1 MGFAEGFDIG
11 PEVVER
17 GGDFPVAGGEMF
29 VQDFSRL
36 DESLIEFEFL
46 DLLRETAV
54 DVFDTEAPGGRMP
67 RLHDVEKMVFGES
80 IPDPETS
87 RRFPCL
93 DPGFVE
99 VDGGI
104 AVDVGE
110 GGEVPEVVGNGVE
123 VFVVLDRS
131 EEGEEV
137 FFELQADE
145 LFRTE
150 VAVGFRAGR
159 MLRVPGLGD
168 GLSEEVDPA
177 AIGG

>member
-1 MGFAEGFDIG
+1 M
-11 PEVVER
+11 
-17 GGDFPVAGGEMF
+17 AGGEVF

-36 DESLIEFEFL
+36 HESLIEFEFL

-54 DVFDTEAPGGRMP
+54 DVVDAQASRRWMP
-67 RLHDVEKMVFGES
+67 RLHDVEKMVLGEF

-87 RRFPCL
+87 RRFPRL

-110 GGEVPEVVGNGVE
+110 GGEVPEVVWNGVE
-123 VFVVLDRS
+123 VFVVFDCS

-137 FFELQADE
+137 FFELQANE

-150 VAVGFRAGR
+150 VAVGLGAGG
-159 MLRVPGLGD
+159 MLRVPSLGD
-168 GLSEEVDPA
+168 GLREEVDPA